1 MLVHLTLTGDYKM
14 DIEKSEERAF
24 GEIALV
30 EVSQELAISPEYKG
44 MIEHINNK
52 MPDIRRDSE
61 NFYKSA
67 SQFKNVTLD
76 VTDLT
81 PMGSLKHILA
91 VLDRTRMALEEG
103 HINLRRKQIELRKK
117 TQEHDTETD
126 EYKRELLWI
135 DIVELNTHM
144 NNIENSIKGA
154 LRKMSF
160 FATQYEAIM
169 SKIGKEEITEEDY
182 ERNESRHHVMTAMK
196 QALNAARTRG
206 GIIDEG
212 NHIYLFDMGI
222 NGAVAQM
229 EIIAYLQG
237 EEELLARGEE
247 PTHEMTLRW
256 LEACADKFA
265 NCGAKFAELRGFVPL
280 DKKSLVKELPNGE
293 ENN

>member
-1 MLVHLTLTGDYKM
+1 M
-14 DIEKSEERAF
+14 DIEKSEERVF

-30 EVSQELAISPEYKG
+30 EVSNELAVAPEYKG
-44 MIEHINNK
+44 MIQHINEK
-52 MPDIRRDSE
+52 LPAIRKDSE

-67 SQFKNVTLD
+67 SQFKGVTLD

-91 VLDRTRMALEEG
+91 VLDRTRMALEEA
-103 HINLRRKQIELRKK
+103 HISLRRKQIELKKK
-117 TQEHDTETD
+117 TEEHDLETD
-126 EYKRELLWI
+126 QHKKDLLWV
-135 DIVELNTHM
+135 DIVELNTQM
-144 NNIENSIKGA
+144 NNVENSIKGA

-160 FATQYEAIM
+160 FTTQYEAIM
-169 SKIGKEEITEEDY
+169 AKLGKDEITEEDY

-222 NGAVAQM
+222 NGAVAQA
-229 EIIAYLQG
+229 EILAYLQA
-237 EEELLARGEE
+237 EQELLAKGQE
-247 PTHEMTLRW
+247 PTHELTIKW

-265 NCGAKFAELRGFVPL
+265 DCGAKFAELRGFIPL
-280 DKKSLVKELPNGE
+280 DKKSLAKEIPSGE
-293 ENN
+293 ESN